1 MKCKLKKYIIL
12 GSVLFLF
19 VASCNRNENGET
31 SKEAKNNK
39 EVVKMPDKDQIEKYS
54 EYAELKKVTF
64 TEEWNDNIFKEIFQK
79 EFIDAAGKYRK
90 PSNKSI
96 QKIVEA
102 EDTVVIFEDYI
113 KDIEKVLNKDSKIEE
128 LDKEAKSFLEALI
141 NEKNIMKEIIDYYK
155 KKEYEKDSFKK
166 GEELAAKYIEAT
178 AEKEKAY
185 DIYSQ
190 ALDSFSIKVGKNIY
204 EKSVSE
210 GKKATANMIDY
221 MNELN
226 KFSGAAFNKENL
238 KFSDQEL
245 KNLKEIY
252 VSMEKTYKN
261 LENTSN
267 SDIEKEKIDKE
278 EFEKIRKDS
287 SELMETAKKMIEST
301 EKNNQKDTAVFASK
315 FLNTYS
321 KTVDSYNIIVLN
333 SK

>member
-12 GSVLFLF
+12 GSALFLF
-19 VASCNRNENGET
+19 IASCNQNENGAAL
-31 SKEAKNNK
+31 KEVKNNK

-64 TEEWNDNIFKEIFQK
+64 TEEWNDNTFKEVFQK
-79 EFIDAAGKYRK
+79 EFADTEGKYRK
-90 PSNKSI
+90 PSNKGI
-96 QKIVEA
+96 QKIVET

-113 KDIEKVLNKDSKIEE
+113 KDIEKVLNKDSKIEK
-128 LDKEAKSFLEALI
+128 LDKEAENFLKALI

-155 KKEYEKDSFKK
+155 KKEYEKDGFKK
-166 GEELAAKYIEAT
+166 GEELATKYIKAT
-178 AEKEKAY
+178 VEKEKAY

-190 ALDSFSIKVGKNIY
+190 ALDSFSVKVGKNIY
-204 EKSVSE
+204 ERSVSE
-210 GKKATANMIDY
+210 GKRATANMIDY

-226 KFSGAAFNKENL
+226 KFSSTAFNKENL
-238 KFSDQEL
+238 KFSEQEL

-261 LENTSN
+261 LENTSS
-267 SDIEKEKIDKE
+267 SDIKKEKIDEE

-287 SELMETAKKMIEST
+287 SELMETAKKIIEST
-301 EKNNQKDTAVFASK
+301 EKNNQRDTAVFASK

-321 KTVDSYNIIVLN
+321 RTVDSYNIIVLN
-333 SK
+333 SR

>member
-12 GSVLFLF
+12 GSALFLF
-19 VASCNRNENGET
+19 IASCNQNENGAAL
-31 SKEAKNNK
+31 KDVKNNK

-64 TEEWNDNIFKEIFQK
+64 TEEWNDNTFKEVFQK
-79 EFIDAAGKYRK
+79 EFADTEGKYRK
-90 PSNKSI
+90 PSNKGI
-96 QKIVEA
+96 QKIVET

-113 KDIEKVLNKDSKIEE
+113 KDIEKVLNKDSKIEK
-128 LDKEAKSFLEALI
+128 LDKEAENFLKALI

-155 KKEYEKDSFKK
+155 KKEYEKDGFKK
-166 GEELAAKYIEAT
+166 GEELATKYIKAT
-178 AEKEKAY
+178 VEKEKAY

-190 ALDSFSIKVGKNIY
+190 ALDSFSVKVGKNIY

-210 GKKATANMIDY
+210 GKRATANMIDY

-226 KFSGAAFNKENL
+226 KFSSTAFNKENL
-238 KFSDQEL
+238 KFSEQEL

-261 LENTSN
+261 LENTSS
-267 SDIEKEKIDKE
+267 SDIKKEKIDEE

-287 SELMETAKKMIEST
+287 SELMETAKKIIEST
-301 EKNNQKDTAVFASK
+301 EKNNQRDTAVFASK

-321 KTVDSYNIIVLN
+321 RTVDSYNIIVLN
-333 SK
+333 SR

>member
-12 GSVLFLF
+12 GSALFLF
-19 VASCNRNENGET
+19 IASCNQNENGAAL
-31 SKEAKNNK
+31 KEVKNNK

-64 TEEWNDNIFKEIFQK
+64 TEEWNDNTFKEVFQK
-79 EFIDAAGKYRK
+79 EFADTEGKYRK
-90 PSNKSI
+90 PSNKGI
-96 QKIVEA
+96 QKIVET

-113 KDIEKVLNKDSKIEE
+113 KDIEKVLNKDSKIEK
-128 LDKEAKSFLEALI
+128 LDKEAENFLKALI

-155 KKEYEKDSFKK
+155 KKEYEKDGFKK
-166 GEELAAKYIEAT
+166 GEELATKYIKAT
-178 AEKEKAY
+178 VEKEKAY

-190 ALDSFSIKVGKNIY
+190 ALDSFSVKVGKNIY
-204 EKSVSE
+204 ERSVSE
-210 GKKATANMIDY
+210 GKRATANMIDY

-226 KFSGAAFNKENL
+226 KFSSTAFNKENL
-238 KFSDQEL
+238 KFSEQEL

-261 LENTSN
+261 LENISS